1 MLNRQGQQ
9 KLVDSLN
16 STLYIH
22 VAVQNMKVILV
33 CFSHIVLQ
41 TRE

>member
-1 MLNRQGQQ
+1 MLNQQGQQ

-22 VAVQNMKVILV
+22 VCSAEYESNPCL
-33 CFSHIVLQ
+33 L
-41 TRE
+41 